1 MTALTI
7 DSATEPSQTTQ
18 AIPAKKKRSLLRY
31 ALYGGSFAL
40 VAVFVA
46 NIAWTMSGS
55 GKWVQEIDR
64 NGVKVYSLKAPGAY
78 NTQFK
83 AVMRG
88 KYSLNQL
95 VGGLIENS
103 TIDNCKKNIPDCV
116 DVKVISPWS
125 AKTMSD
131 TVLWKLALPDP
142 FMPREMVMRSQ
153 VSQDPTSKTVTVDLL
168 AAPSSAPRNADSVRL
183 THIQN
188 RWRYTPVGKDEV
200 EIEFLQDFD
209 MGGMFPTILINLAGA
224 EETYK
229 FIHDQLPAL
238 VNTEKL
244 RAIKY
249 DFIAEGNQ

>member
-1 MTALTI
+1 MTTLTL
-7 DSATEPSQTTQ
+7 DSAPETGQ
-18 AIPAKKKRSLLRY
+18 AAKARPARLRKVLRF
-31 ALYGGSFAL
+31 ALYGASATL
-40 VAVFVA
+40 VAVFAA

-55 GKWVQEIDR
+55 SKWELEIDR
-64 NGVKVYSLKAPGAY
+64 DGVKVYSLKTPGAY

-88 KYSLNQL
+88 KYTLNQL

-103 TIDNCKKNIPDCV
+103 TLDNCKKNIPDCV

-131 TVLWKLALPDP
+131 TVLWKLALPEP
-142 FMPREMVMRSQ
+142 LSAREMVLRSQ
-153 VSQDPTSKTVTVDLL
+153 VFQDPATKTVTVEIL
-168 AAPSSAPRNADSVRL
+168 AAPSSAPRNADAVRL

-188 RWRYTPVGKDEV
+188 RWRYTPVGKGEV

-209 MGGMFPTILINLAGA
+209 MGGMFPTLLLNLAGA

-238 VNTEKL
+238 INTEKL

-249 DFIAEGNQ
+249 DFIAEGNA